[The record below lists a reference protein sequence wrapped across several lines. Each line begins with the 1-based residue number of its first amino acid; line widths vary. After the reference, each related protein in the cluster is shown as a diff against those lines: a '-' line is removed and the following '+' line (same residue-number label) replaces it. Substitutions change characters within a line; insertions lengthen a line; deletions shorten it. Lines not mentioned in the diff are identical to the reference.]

1 VRRLMDKLLL
11 LHNALV
17 INYRDIATST
27 ARSIGL
33 ESVMYLHLYTGTDSD
48 VDCFQFGFKSGHS
61 TSMCTGVLK
70 QTCWLL
76 YKPW

>member
-1 VRRLMDKLLL
+1 MRRLMDKLLL

-33 ESVMYLHLYTGTDSD
+33 ESVMYLHLYT
-48 VDCFQFGFKSGHS
+48 
-61 TSMCTGVLK
+61 VLTLMWTASSLGLSLGI
-70 QTCWLL
+70 QEACALE
-76 YKPW
+76 